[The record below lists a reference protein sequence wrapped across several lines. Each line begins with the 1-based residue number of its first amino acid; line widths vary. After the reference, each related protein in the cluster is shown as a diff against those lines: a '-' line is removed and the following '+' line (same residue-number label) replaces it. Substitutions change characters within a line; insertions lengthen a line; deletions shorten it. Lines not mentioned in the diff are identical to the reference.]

1 MTVLGVVQHRCQT
14 LQLDLRYD
22 LWVGV
27 AEPGLLPQQGVDDK
41 GEKEGDDG
49 SNAVGNLAS
58 NDALIEPS
66 AIGKVVE
73 YHEALENDENPSQ
86 RQ

>member
-1 MTVLGVVQHRCQT
+1 MSWGGPAQVSDPSPGPQVQPLGRI
-14 LQLDLRYD
+14 
-22 LWVGV
+22 
-27 AEPGLLPQQGVDDK
+27 AKPGLFPQQGVDDQ
-41 GEKEGDDG
+41 GEEGGGNG

-58 NDALIEPS
+58 NDALIAPS

-73 YHEALENDENPSQ
+73 YHEALENDENPPQ